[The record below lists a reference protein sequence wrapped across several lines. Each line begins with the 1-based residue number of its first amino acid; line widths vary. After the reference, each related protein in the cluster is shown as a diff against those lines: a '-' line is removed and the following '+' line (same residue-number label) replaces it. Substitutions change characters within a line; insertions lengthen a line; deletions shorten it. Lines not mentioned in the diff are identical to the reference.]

1 VLADI
6 RPVWKETRN
15 LIDPQAATSSTPKV
29 LIVSICAVIVLY
41 KLKASE
47 SPSLQTLLAA
57 AEEVSSSEI
66 KLQILIQDNTPGGQ
80 STGAVPSCIR
90 YEAAPENPG
99 LADAY
104 NRALNFA
111 QANNYQWLLTLD
123 QDTTLPRDYLVHM
136 VKHVRRLDPDA
147 WICAIVPQMVDKGRN
162 LSPFRFAAGFMPR
175 WFEFGFV
182 GTPSQATYAL
192 NSAAVL
198 RVASLA
204 EIGGYDNRF
213 PLDVSDINLFHR
225 LHAEGKRVFVAG
237 DILVSHSFSL
247 LNKDKRMSMD
257 RYPRMLRDECAFWD
271 LYMGPL
277 ARVERFVRLLGR
289 VGKDYLF
296 TDDPAFRRATVLE
309 LKRRLMTRRTQRIA
323 DWMKSAENRR

>member
-1 VLADI
+1 MERAQ
-6 RPVWKETRN
+6 N
-15 LIDPQAATSSTPKV
+15 LIDPQAASSSTPKA
-29 LIVSICAVIVLY
+29 LIVNMCAVIVLY

-80 STGAVPSCIR
+80 SIGAVPSCIR

-99 LADAY
+99 LAHAY

-111 QANNYQWLLTLD
+111 QANDYQWLLTLD
-123 QDTTLPRDYLVHM
+123 QDTTLPRDYLAHM
-136 VKHVRRLDPDA
+136 VKQVKRLDPDA
-147 WICAIVPQMVDKGRN
+147 RICAIVPQMVDKGRN

-175 WFEFGFV
+175 WFEFGYV
-182 GTPSQATYAL
+182 GTPSRATYAL

-204 EIGGYDNRF
+204 EIGGYDYRF

-237 DILVSHSFSL
+237 DILVRHSFAL

-257 RYPRMLRDECAFWD
+257 RYPSMLRDECAFWD

-277 ARVERFVRLLGR
+277 ARLERFVRLVGR
-289 VGKDYLF
+289 VGKDYCF
-296 TDDPAFRRATVLE
+296 TDDPAFRRATLLE
-309 LKRRLMTRRTQRIA
+309 IKRRLMTRRRQRIKE
-323 DWMKSAENRR
+323 WMKWAENRR

>member
-1 VLADI
+1 
-6 RPVWKETRN
+6 
-15 LIDPQAATSSTPKV
+15 LINPQAAPSSTPMLV
-29 LIVSICAVIVLY
+29 VRVCAVIVLY
-41 KLKASE
+41 KIRASD

-80 STGAVPSCIR
+80 NIGAIPGAIR
-90 YEAAPENPG
+90 YETAPENPG

-104 NRALNFA
+104 NRALEFA
-111 QANNYQWLLTLD
+111 QANNYEWLLTLD

-136 VKHVRRLDPDA
+136 VKHVKHLGSDA
-147 WICAIVPQMVDKGRN
+147 RICAIVPQMVDQGRN

-175 WFEFGFV
+175 WFAFGFV
-182 GTPSQATYAL
+182 GTPSRATYAL

-204 EIGGYDNRF
+204 EIGGYDYRF
-213 PLDVSDINLFHR
+213 PLDISDIDLFHR
-225 LHAEGKRVFVAG
+225 LHAAGKRVFVAG

-257 RYPRMLRDECAFWD
+257 RYPKMLRDECAFWD

-277 ARVERFVRLLGR
+277 ARLERFVRLVGR
-289 VGKDYLF
+289 VGKDYFL
-296 TDDPAFRRATVLE
+296 TDDPAFCRATLLE

-323 DWMKSAENRR
+323 EWMKSAENRR

>member
-1 VLADI
+1 
-6 RPVWKETRN
+6 VWKEPKN
-15 LIDPQAATSSTPKV
+15 LIDPQAASLTTPKV
-29 LIVSICAVIVLY
+29 LIVRVCAVIVLY
-41 KLKASE
+41 KLGPSE

-80 STGAVPSCIR
+80 NPGVVPNCVR
-90 YEAAPENPG
+90 YEAAPDNPG
-99 LADAY
+99 LAHAY
-104 NRALNFA
+104 NRALKFA
-111 QANNYQWLLTLD
+111 QANNYEWLLTLD
-123 QDTTLPRDYLVHM
+123 QDTTLPRDYLVQM
-136 VKHVRRLDPDA
+136 VKHMTHVDPDA
-147 WICAIVPQMVDKGRN
+147 RICAIVPQMVDKGRN

-175 WFEFGFV
+175 WFAFGFT
-182 GTPSQATYAL
+182 GTPHQATYAL

-198 RVASLA
+198 RVAALA
-204 EIGGYDNRF
+204 EIGGYDYRF

-257 RYPRMLRDECAFWD
+257 RYPTMLKDECAFWD

-277 ARVERFVRLLGR
+277 ARLERFVRLVGR
-289 VGKDYLF
+289 VGKDYCF
-296 TDDPAFRRATVLE
+296 TDDPAFRRATLLE
-309 LKRRLMTRRTQRIA
+309 IKRRLTTRRGQRIA
-323 DWMKSAENRR
+323 EWMKRAENRR

>member
-1 VLADI
+1 MQ
-6 RPVWKETRN
+6 ETQN
-15 LIDPQAATSSTPKV
+15 LIDPEAAPPSTPKA
-29 LIVSICAVIVLY
+29 LIVNVCAVIVLY
-41 KLKASE
+41 KLKASD
-47 SPSLQTLLAA
+47 SPSLRTLLAA
-57 AEEVSSSEI
+57 AAEVSSSDI
-66 KLQILIQDNTPGGQ
+66 KLQVLIQDNTPGGQ
-80 STGAVPSCIR
+80 NIGAVPSTIR
-90 YEAAPENPG
+90 YETAPENPG

-104 NRALNFA
+104 NRALQFA

-136 VKHVRRLDPDA
+136 VEHLKGLDSDA
-147 WICAIVPQMVDKGRN
+147 RICAIVPQMVDKGRN

-175 WFEFGFV
+175 WFAFGFV
-182 GTPSQATYAL
+182 GTPSRATYAL

-204 EIGGYDNRF
+204 AIGGYDYRF

-225 LHAEGKRVFVAG
+225 LHAAGKRVFVAG

-257 RYPRMLRDECAFWD
+257 RYPKMLRDECAFWD

-277 ARVERFVRLLGR
+277 ARAERFVRLVGR
-289 VGKDYLF
+289 VGKDYFL
-296 TDDPAFRRATVLE
+296 TDDPAFWRATLLE
-309 LKRRLMTRRTQRIA
+309 LKRRLMTRRTRRIA
-323 DWMKSAENRR
+323 EWTKWVENRR

>member
-1 VLADI
+1 
-6 RPVWKETRN
+6 
-15 LIDPQAATSSTPKV
+15 LIDPPAAPSSAPMLV
-29 LIVSICAVIVLY
+29 VRVCAVIVLY
-41 KLKASE
+41 KLKASD

-80 STGAVPSCIR
+80 NTGVIPSTIR
-90 YEAAPENPG
+90 YKTAPENPG

-104 NRALNFA
+104 NRALEFA
-111 QANNYQWLLTLD
+111 QANNYEWLLTLD
-123 QDTTLPRDYLVHM
+123 QDTTLPRDYLLHM
-136 VKHVRRLDPDA
+136 VKHVKQIDSHAR
-147 WICAIVPQMVDKGRN
+147 ICAIVPQMIDKGRN

-175 WFEFGFV
+175 WFAFGFV
-182 GTPSQATYAL
+182 GTPSRATYAL

-204 EIGGYDNRF
+204 EIGGYDYRF
-213 PLDVSDINLFHR
+213 PLDISDINLFHR

-247 LNKDKRMSMD
+247 LNKDQRMSMD
-257 RYPRMLRDECAFWD
+257 RYRKMLGDECAFWD

-277 ARVERFVRLLGR
+277 ARLERFVRLAGR
-289 VGKDYLF
+289 VGKDYFF
-296 TDDPAFRRATVLE
+296 TDDPAFCRETLLE
-309 LKRRLMTRRTQRIA
+309 LKRRLMTRRRQRIA
-323 DWMKSAENRR
+323 EWTKRAETRR

>member
-1 VLADI
+1 L
-6 RPVWKETRN
+6 RVWKETQN
-15 LIDPQAATSSTPKV
+15 LIDPQAAPSSTPKV
-29 LIVSICAVIVLY
+29 LIVRVCAVIVLY

-47 SPSLQTLLAA
+47 CPSLQTLLAA

-80 STGAVPSCIR
+80 SSGSLPSCIR

-104 NRALNFA
+104 NRALNFS
-111 QANNYQWLLTLD
+111 QVNDYEWLLTLD

-136 VKHVRRLDPDA
+136 IKHMKRLDSEA
-147 WICAIVPQMVDKGRN
+147 RICAIVPQMIDKGRN
-162 LSPFRFAAGFMPR
+162 LSPFRFAAGFIPR
-175 WFEFGFV
+175 WFAFGFV
-182 GTPSQATYAL
+182 GTPHQATYAL

-198 RVASLA
+198 RVGALA
-204 EIGGYDNRF
+204 EIGGYDYRF

-237 DILVSHSFSL
+237 DILVSHSLSL
-247 LNKDKRMSMD
+247 LNKDQRMSVD
-257 RYPRMLRDECAFWD
+257 RYPIALRDECAFWD

-277 ARVERFVRLLGR
+277 ARLERFLRLLGR
-289 VGKDYLF
+289 FGKDYFL
-296 TDDPAFRRATVLE
+296 THDPAFRRATLLE
-309 LKRRLMTRRTQRIA
+309 LKRRLVTRRRQRIA
-323 DWMKSAENRR
+323 EWMKWAENRR

>member
-1 VLADI
+1 V
-6 RPVWKETRN
+6 
-15 LIDPQAATSSTPKV
+15 
-29 LIVSICAVIVLY
+29 CAVIVLY
-41 KLKASE
+41 KMRACD

-57 AEEVSSSEI
+57 VAEVSSSEFQ
-66 KLQILIQDNTPGGQ
+66 LQILIQDNTPGGQ
-80 STGAVPSCIR
+80 NIGAVPSAIR
-90 YEAAPENPG
+90 YETAPENPG

-104 NRALNFA
+104 NRALEFA
-111 QANNYQWLLTLD
+111 QANNYEWLLTLD

-136 VKHVRRLDPDA
+136 IKRVKQLDSDA
-147 WICAIVPQMVDKGRN
+147 RICAIVPQMIDKGRN

-175 WFEFGFV
+175 WFAFGFV
-182 GTPSQATYAL
+182 GTPARATYAL

-198 RVASLA
+198 RVAALA
-204 EIGGYDNRF
+204 EIGGYDYRF
-213 PLDVSDINLFHR
+213 PLDISDINLFHR

-257 RYPRMLRDECAFWD
+257 RYRQMLGDECAFWD

-277 ARVERFVRLLGR
+277 ARLERFVRLVGR
-289 VGKDYLF
+289 VGKDYFL
-296 TDDPAFRRATVLE
+296 TDDPAFRRATLLE

-323 DWMKSAENRR
+323 EWMKWAENRR

>member
-1 VLADI
+1 
-6 RPVWKETRN
+6 
-15 LIDPQAATSSTPKV
+15 LINPQAAPSSTPMLV
-29 LIVSICAVIVLY
+29 VRVCAVIVLY
-41 KLKASE
+41 KIRASD

-66 KLQILIQDNTPGGQ
+66 NLQILIQDNTPGGQ
-80 STGAVPSCIR
+80 NIGAIPGAIR
-90 YEAAPENPG
+90 YETAPENPG

-104 NRALNFA
+104 NGALEFA
-111 QANNYQWLLTLD
+111 QANNYEWLLTLD

-136 VKHVRRLDPDA
+136 VKHVKHLDSDA
-147 WICAIVPQMVDKGRN
+147 RICAIVPQMVDQGRN

-175 WFEFGFV
+175 WFAFGFV
-182 GTPSQATYAL
+182 GTPSRATYAL

-204 EIGGYDNRF
+204 EIGGYDYRF
-213 PLDVSDINLFHR
+213 PLDISDINLFHR
-225 LHAEGKRVFVAG
+225 LHAAGKRVFVAG

-257 RYPRMLRDECAFWD
+257 RYPKMLRDECAFWD

-277 ARVERFVRLLGR
+277 ARLERFVRLVGR
-289 VGKDYLF
+289 VGKDYFL
-296 TDDPAFRRATVLE
+296 TDDPAFCRATLLE

-323 DWMKSAENRR
+323 EWMKSAENRR

>member
-1 VLADI
+1 LTH
-6 RPVWKETRN
+6 PE
-15 LIDPQAATSSTPKV
+15 AASSSTPK
-29 LIVSICAVIVLY
+29 LPIVNVCAVIVLY
-41 KLKASE
+41 KLKAAD

-57 AEEVSSSEI
+57 AEAVASPEI

-80 STGAVPSCIR
+80 STGAFPSYIK

-99 LADAY
+99 LAHAY

-123 QDTTLPRDYLVHM
+123 QDTTLPRDYLVYM
-136 VKHVRRLDPDA
+136 VERVKRLDSDA
-147 WICAIVPQMVDKGRN
+147 RICAIVPQMVDKGRN

-175 WFEFGFV
+175 WFDFGYV
-182 GTPSQATYAL
+182 GTPQQATYAL
-192 NSAAVL
+192 NSAAFL
-198 RVASLA
+198 RVAALA
-204 EIGGYDNRF
+204 KIGGYDNRF

-225 LHAEGKRVFVAG
+225 LHADGKRVFVAG

-257 RYPRMLRDECAFWD
+257 RYQKMLRDECAFWD

-277 ARVERFVRLLGR
+277 ARCERFVRLVGR
-289 VGKDYLF
+289 VAKDYLF
-296 TDDPAFRRATVLE
+296 TIDPAFCRATLLE
-309 LKRRLMTRRTQRIA
+309 LKRRLVTRRRQRIA
-323 DWMKSAENRR
+323 EWLKWAENRR